1 MALDTTPPEAFVQPR
16 PQLEPK
22 NQLANDLRE
31 AITNLYSQAQKST
44 TSQNNPKTTLEKF
57 EARKKAIDEAY
68 TAMKDMS
75 ADISDMQDS
84 LHQSVELDPL
94 LSLSG
99 DNCPSRKGLPKEVT
113 FSKERPTVIPA
124 ASLSESD
131 IARITPKQ
139 IYTLLQSMNGANE
152 SINNQVMEGLV
163 NLRQNMAKVV
173 EDNNILN
180 SELMKLHEE
189 NQQKSAMQA
198 YLVSLL
204 EKREQEIENLKEAI
218 KHSEDMEGKKNE
230 EIRTYLLKCDE
241 IRCLS
246 ERTLRERDTVLDE
259 LKAKMSNTTA
269 DYKLLEA
276 EADRT
281 SRELIECKAR
291 LQTAESQVI
300 SLNSKLTA
308 LASTSETALLRK
320 ESEVEKL
327 ELEISNLKEVIQ
339 SLNEEKRNEA
349 DIQAMQ
355 RQEIQERANSDIQR
369 IEKEKQDLLA
379 QLSNFN
385 AENTALLLKKDEDIG
400 SLRSEYETLS
410 GEYKIYKATMEAR
423 LKLLED
429 SLEKANASVE
439 RVTEE
444 KTTLLNTLTAEMQS
458 VREESKA
465 AVQAAEADTELI
477 QTRLAETIKEKDR
490 QIKECKNNIIDLQN
504 ELTEL
509 RKNQEFLIADGNS
522 TQSRLNAQLKGLC
535 SRYAVLQAQ
544 SEADAASQEEKLAQL
559 NSELS
564 LAKKVHEQYVT
575 DTEERIVMLNE
586 QLERNKKDYL
596 TSVDEKDAQLR
607 ELYTVLEQQKAQFS
621 ELLAEKEH
629 ELTRLTDANE
639 DMKQKRKEE
648 LAQMSQLQSQL
659 EQSHAK
665 CNATRT
671 TGEMEQL
678 KLQSELEM
686 VRAKSEI
693 IQKTNTTEVERLQAE
708 LLSSKSMLAEVR
720 TDLEAQLKTKDEMI
734 EKLQENISALKVELT
749 ETTMD
754 ATIKIQELNGRLEML
769 QEVQVTT
776 DNTRISDVDQL
787 RRQLEEQQEH
797 AKKEIAHYRQQ
808 ISKLMEDLA
817 DVNTRYANSVEKRER
832 EIIRLKQESK
842 DEALAN
848 ATKITNL
855 TTELLGAKRRVEKE
869 QATVAEIS
877 SRQLAK
883 ISDLQEQHGKELAE
897 KDGQIQKLQA
907 TLKKLKTKYTE
918 NITELKATVSA
929 LMTQNGYSENT
940 VDSDGSLSAA
950 NLTSSITVSSL
961 NPGAATYAYPA
972 SAFSEPSMTPNAPQ
986 GQEKMMLQL
995 PQAGSFQGLM
1005 LTPRMNSIANASEC
1019 TARHAIS
1026 MTPGSMGAM

>member
-16 PQLEPK
+16 PYLEPK
-22 NQLANDLRE
+22 HQLANDLRE
-31 AITNLYSQAQKST
+31 AITNLYSQGQKGAT
-44 TSQNNPKTTLEKF
+44 GFNNPKVSLEKI
-57 EARKKAIDEAY
+57 EARKQAIDEAY
-68 TAMKDMS
+68 TALTHMS
-75 ADISDMQDS
+75 AGLSDMQDS
-84 LHQSVELDPL
+84 LHQPVELDPL

-99 DNCPSRKGLPKEVT
+99 DSYPARKGPLKEVT
-113 FSKERPTVIPA
+113 FSKERPTIIPA
-124 ASLSESD
+124 AALSESD

-152 SINNQVMEGLV
+152 SINTQVMEGLT
-163 NLRQNMAKVV
+163 NLRQNMAKVID
-173 EDNNILN
+173 DNNTLN

-189 NQQKSAMQA
+189 NQQKIAMQA
-198 YLVSLL
+198 HLVSLL

-241 IRCLS
+241 IRSLS

-259 LKAKMSNTTA
+259 LKTKMSNTTA

-327 ELEISNLKEVIQ
+327 ELEISNLKETIQ

-349 DIQAMQ
+349 DIHAMQ
-355 RQEIQERANSDIQR
+355 KQEIQERA
-369 IEKEKQDLLA
+369 EKEKQDLLA

-385 AENTALLLKKDEDIG
+385 TENTALLLKKDEEIG
-400 SLRSEYETLS
+400 SLRDEYETLS
-410 GEYKIYKATMEAR
+410 GEHKIYKATTEAR

-429 SLEKANASVE
+429 NLNKANANSE
-439 RVTEE
+439 RLTEE
-444 KTTLLNTLTAEMQS
+444 KTALLNTLTAEMQS

-490 QIKECKNNIIDLQN
+490 QIKECKNNIIDLQS

-509 RKNQEFLIADGNS
+509 RKNQEFLINDGNNM
-522 TQSRLNAQLKGLC
+522 QARLNAQIKGLC

-544 SEADAASQEEKLAQL
+544 SEADAAAQEEKLAQL
-559 NSELS
+559 NSDLS
-564 LAKKVHEQYVT
+564 LVKKVHEQYIT
-575 DTEERIVMLNE
+575 DTEARITMLSE
-586 QLERNKKDYL
+586 QLENNTKDYV
-596 TSVDEKDAQLR
+596 TNINEKEAQIG
-607 ELYTVLEQQKAQFS
+607 ELYTVIEQQKVQFDRI
-621 ELLAEKEH
+621 LAEKQY
-629 ELTRLTDANE
+629 ELTQLAETNERL
-639 DMKQKRKEE
+639 KQKREEE
-648 LAQMSQLQSQL
+648 LTQMSQLQSQL
-659 EQSHAK
+659 EQSYAE
-665 CNATRT
+665 CSATKT

-686 VRAKSEI
+686 IRAKSEM
-693 IQKTNTTEVERLQAE
+693 IQKTNVTEVERLQAE
-708 LLSSKSMLAEVR
+708 LLSSKNMLTEVKN
-720 TDLEAQLKTKDEMI
+720 DLETQLKAKDEII
-734 EKLQENISALKVELT
+734 EKLQESINVLKTELA

-754 ATIKIQELNGRLEML
+754 ATIKIQELNGRLELL
-769 QEVQVTT
+769 QEMQVTADT
-776 DNTRISDVDQL
+776 TRTSDVDQL
-787 RRQLEEQQEH
+787 KRQLEEQQENS
-797 AKKEIAHYRQQ
+797 KKEITHYREQV
-808 ISKLMEDLA
+808 SKLMDDLA
-817 DVNTRYANSVEKRER
+817 GVNTRYANSVEKRER

-855 TTELLGAKRRVEKE
+855 TAELLGAKRRIEKE
-869 QATVAEIS
+869 QAAVAELS
-877 SRQLAK
+877 NRQSVK
-883 ISDLQEQHGKELAE
+883 ISDLQEQHEKELAE
-897 KDGQIQKLQA
+897 KDGQIQKLQT
-907 TLKKLKTKYTE
+907 TLAKLKAKYTE
-918 NITELKATVSA
+918 KVAELKATVSA
-929 LMTQNGYSENT
+929 LVTQNSYGENT
-940 VDSDGSLSAA
+940 IDSDGSLSAV
-950 NLTSSITVSSL
+950 NLNSSMTVSSL
-961 NPGAATYAYPA
+961 NPGTVTYAYPP
-972 SAFSEPSMTPNAPQ
+972 STVYEPSVTPNSQ
-986 GQEKMMLQL
+986 HEQDQMILRL
-995 PQAGSFQGLM
+995 PQVGSFQGLM
-1005 LTPRMNSIANASEC
+1005 LTPRMSNIGNTSDFI
-1019 TARHAIS
+1019 TKPTIS